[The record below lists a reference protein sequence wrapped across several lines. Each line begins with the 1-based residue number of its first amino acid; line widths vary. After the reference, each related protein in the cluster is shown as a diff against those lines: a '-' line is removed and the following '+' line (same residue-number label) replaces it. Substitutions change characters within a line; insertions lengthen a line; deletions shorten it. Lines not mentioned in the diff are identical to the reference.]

1 MYKLALFDF
10 CETLIQFQTAD
21 RFIDFVRNKE
31 RKKRM
36 IWLEFLRKFLVKFKF
51 FAVLERLIKTN
62 NYHKRLKLYQLKG
75 IDRQRIDTY
84 AESYYQKDL
93 KINMISN
100 ITDLLKEYK
109 LKGYKILIVSGGY
122 EEYIKYF
129 AKEFGV
135 DNVVATNIRFDN
147 GECKGVIEGLDCLNQ
162 NKIPKIEKQINL
174 SDYNLENSIAFS
186 DSITDLPLLKL
197 VGNGTVVSRNK
208 SQVWAKKNNLNE
220 IVWSVK

>member
-31 RKKRM
+31 RNKRM
-36 IWLEFLRKFLVKFKF
+36 IWLEFLRKFLVKIKF

-62 NYHKRLKLYQLKG
+62 NCHKRLKLYQLKG

-84 AESYYQKDL
+84 AEFYYQKDL
-93 KINMISN
+93 KTNMISN
-100 ITDLLKEYK
+100 IIDLLEEYK
-109 LKGYKILIVSGGY
+109 LKGYKTLIVSGGY

-129 AKEFGV
+129 AKEFGI
-135 DNVVATNIRFDN
+135 DNVVATNIGFDN
-147 GECKGVIEGLDCLNQ
+147 DKCKGVIDGIDCLNE

-174 SDYNLENSIAFS
+174 SDYDLENSIAFS

-197 VGNGTVVSRNK
+197 VGNGIVVSRDK

-220 IVWSVK
+220 IMWSVK